1 MKTSVEVI
9 IHPVCLRFSYHNNEI
24 VYMFASNPEQQLD
37 EMEKLMGVGTDQGP
51 IFDSNVGFLPVASTI
66 LIRGEK
72 TILVD
77 PGNYHIGFYSMLK
90 RALNSKNLT
99 YEDIDMIV
107 TTHTHSDHING
118 IDDFRFLN
126 VLMNKDLNMY
136 ATKKNI
142 EEINGRFSYV
152 FEKLSPKANGFYY
165 KPCLNPIE
173 IEGFFKV
180 KDLEILSFQQDH
192 GFGESTGF
200 RIKNFAYSS
209 DVFNISPDVFEKL
222 KDLDLWIVDC
232 LRFKPH
238 KSHAH
243 FDKVMEWISI
253 IKPKKTIFTHM
264 NYEVDYDHINSLCP
278 KNCEAAYDGM
288 VLKV

>member
-1 MKTSVEVI
+1 MK
-9 IHPVCLRFSYHNNEI
+9 LEI
-24 VYMFASNPEQQLD
+24 
-37 EMEKLMGVGTDQGP
+37 
-51 IFDSNVGFLPVASTI
+51 TI
-66 LIRGEK
+66 LGCGSSSGVPAI
-72 TILVD
+72 
-77 PGNYHIGFYSMLK
+77 GNNWGQCNPN
-90 RALNSKNLT
+90 NSKNFRLRSSILIK
-99 YEDIDMIV
+99 YNDISLLVDATPDLRQQLLNAKV
-107 TTHTHSDHING
+107 TSLDGVLITHCHADHING

-126 VLMNKDLNMY
+126 VLMNRDLNMY

-222 KDLDLWIVDC
+222 KNLDLWIVDC